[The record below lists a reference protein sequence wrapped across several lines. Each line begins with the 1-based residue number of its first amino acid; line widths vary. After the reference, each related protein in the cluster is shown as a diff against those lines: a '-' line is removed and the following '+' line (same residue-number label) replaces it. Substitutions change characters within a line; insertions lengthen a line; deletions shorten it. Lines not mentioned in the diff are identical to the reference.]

1 VLARHGIATARTL
14 EQKISD
20 AGPTNQRIDPHVLT
34 EVRNSMVRSGELV
47 RENFHN
53 APWFRLGNADPGF
66 IKKRFD
72 EIGPVYH
79 AFVNGKLAGRIGQA
93 LEIATYR
100 ALTDAQLEFFGRF
113 KNLEA
118 HDDGSMYEKEE
129 PSQHVGRLSL
139 SGDQRLDFLVR
150 HPDTSVGMMGLECK
164 NVREWLYPDRDEVT
178 EVLQKCLAINA
189 VPVLI
194 GRRIPFVTFKLLSA
208 CGVICHQ
215 TYNQLVPSSEAKLA
229 EKVRDKNILGYHD
242 IRLGNA
248 PDARMTKFIGA
259 NLIPLGHEAREK
271 FDKNRDLLEAFAGGD
286 HLYPE
291 FSARLRRRISGLNED
306 HDWHHW
312 DE

>member
-1 VLARHGIATARTL
+1 
-14 EQKISD
+14 
-20 AGPTNQRIDPHVLT
+20 
-34 EVRNSMVRSGELV
+34 M

-72 EIGPVYH
+72 EIGPVYR

-100 ALTDAQLEFFGRF
+100 ALKDAQLEFFGRF
-113 KNLEA
+113 KNLQA

-129 PSQHVGRLSL
+129 PPQHIGRLSL

-150 HPDTSVGMMGLECK
+150 HPDPGVGMMGLECK
-164 NVREWLYPDRDEVT
+164 NVREWLYPDRDEVM
-178 EVLQKCLAINA
+178 EILQKCLAINS

-215 TYNQLVPSSEAKLA
+215 TYNQLVPNSEAELA
-229 EKVRDKNILGYHD
+229 EKVKHKSILGYHD

-248 PDARMTKFIGA
+248 PDARMTKFIGI
-259 NLIPLGHEAREK
+259 NLIPLGSEARAK
-271 FDKNRDLLEAFAGGD
+271 FDKNRDLLEAFAGGN
-286 HLYPE
+286 HSYSE
-291 FSARLRRRISGLNED
+291 FSARLRRRLSGQNED
-306 HDWHHW
+306 HDWSHW
-312 DE
+312 DG